1 MRKKSIFRKKQS
13 FSPILL
19 GISQKEAL
27 EKGKLNRQRLRQLVE
42 NISIV
47 KEGNKYPH
55 TYFFSPPGLGK
66 TFAVK
71 NHLISSNTKFIQVS
85 GNVSMFAFGIQ
96 LAVINYLNPLKE
108 SIVIFV
114 DDCDEIFK
122 TEVNCNTMKNVLDGD
137 RVFTYEKSLSSQWSN
152 LSSIQQ
158 EAILNFQG
166 EGKMG
171 FSVPTDNMIFVFT
184 SNFKLPI
191 DDDVRIAREKG
202 QSKSVIL
209 AHKNAIRSRCRV
221 ADFDLS
227 WKEHWGWIAD
237 VILYTNC
244 LNNWNMSVSEKLVM
258 LDFLWNN
265 WDRLTERS
273 IRLIEKMAVAMREQP
288 ESYKVIWELDYLK
301 N

>member
-1 MRKKSIFRKKQS
+1 MKKHS
-13 FSPILL
+13 FSPNLL
-19 GISQKEAL
+19 GISQREAL
-27 EKGKLNRQRLRQLVE
+27 EKGILNRQRLKQLVE
-42 NISIV
+42 NISIT

-71 NHLISSNTKFIQVS
+71 NHLISSNTRFIQVS

-96 LAVINYLNPLKE
+96 LAVINYLNPQRE

-137 RVFTYEKSLSSQWSN
+137 RVFTYEKSLTSQWSN
-152 LSSIQQ
+152 LSTVQQ

-166 EGKMG
+166 EGRMG
-171 FSVPTDNMIFVFT
+171 FSVPTDNMVFVFT

-237 VILYTNC
+237 VILNTNC
-244 LNNWNMSVSEKLVM
+244 LDNWRITVGEKLTM
-258 LDFLWNN
+258 LEFLWNY
-265 WDRLTERS
+265 WERLTERS
-273 IRLIEKMAVAMREQP
+273 IRLMEKMAVDMREQP
-288 ESYKVIWELDYLK
+288 ESYRVIWEIDYLK